1 MLRNIKKNI
10 DYKYSIIQYNYHI
23 NIDISKNKI
32 QIFYNTQTIIIKK
45 TKIWNGQN
53 RFMIMNYDKITVLHP
68 LVKKDT
74 RQLYKH
80 TLSAFNHIDPFLN
93 ENKLLCLF
101 IAILS
106 LKEYPV
112 ITKKFHIFWNNP
124 YIIENHKLLLYKF
137 KYENIII
144 LK

>member
-1 MLRNIKKNI
+1 
-10 DYKYSIIQYNYHI
+10 
-23 NIDISKNKI
+23 
-32 QIFYNTQTIIIKK
+32 
-45 TKIWNGQN
+45 
-53 RFMIMNYDKITVLHP
+53 MIMNYDRITVLHP
-68 LVKKDT
+68 LVKSNTK
-74 RQLYKH
+74 QLYKH
-80 TLSAFNHIDPFLN
+80 TLAAFNHIDPFLD

-106 LKEYPV
+106 LKEYPI
-112 ITKKFHIFWNNP
+112 ITKKFHIFWSNP